1 MVKELVS
8 RSEFARRANVG
19 ATAISKGCK
28 TFLAPCCVGAKIDVN
43 HPVAAEYLQSHAP
56 ENQPQEP
63 ASGIDPLYQ
72 AAVDKA
78 RELGQLSIRMLKREL
93 HVSTERARELVQLIT
108 ASKVLDKPPAK
119 PITVNFNSKGRISS
133 IDSTMLGGDKFRN
146 QIEAAAFTLPYQG
159 DEDELPS
166 PSEYPGELIE
176 ELGDLTLRELI
187 AKFGTADRF
196 KVWLQAR
203 KTLVDIGAKEIV
215 NGEKRKQ
222 LIPRAFV
229 ETFLIGTF
237 ERAHINLMTDGAQNI
252 ARRMSAM
259 IKAGSSVEECEIFV
273 SDQVSRH
280 IKEAKASITR
290 VLADV

>member
-43 HPVAAEYLQSHAP
+43 HPIAAEYLHSHAP
-56 ENQPQEP
+56 ENKPQEP
-63 ASGIDPLYQ
+63 ASGIDPLYEE
-72 AAVDKA
+72 AVAKA

-93 HVSTERARELVQLIT
+93 HISTERARELVQLIE
-108 ASKVLDKPPAK
+108 ASKALSKPVVVRFNDKG
-119 PITVNFNSKGRISS
+119 TISQ
-133 IDSTMLGGDKFRN
+133 INSTMLGGDKFRN

-166 PSEYPGELIE
+166 PSEYPGEQIE

-203 KTLVDIGAKEIV
+203 KALVDIGAKEIV

-222 LIPRAFV
+222 LIPRIFV
-229 ETFLIGTF
+229 EAHLIGTY

-259 IKAGSSVEECEIFV
+259 IKAGSAVEECETFV
-273 SDQVSRH
+273 SEQISRH
-280 IKEAKASITR
+280 IKEAKASIAR
-290 VLADV
+290 ALADV